1 MFAICPR
8 RAGGTISGVASN
20 VELII
25 FDSCGSLS
33 AALPAGAVAVGLLGG
48 LAGILVTDELLA
60 ALASDA
66 DDDDRVHPGWMLKQ
80 RVCRLARDLSASRRV
95 LYVAGET
102 FGGLC
107 CQEAVGWHGGRLVH
121 GPSGTCAHESDREVG
136 YRVLAA
142 ADSAIN
148 AGLRMMG
155 VRAAGGLDEYA
166 AAGLDRHRFTADW
179 REE

>member
-60 ALASDA
+60 ALAA
-66 DDDDRVHPGWMLKQ
+66 TLMTMTAFI
-80 RVCRLARDLSASRRV
+80 LA
-95 LYVAGET
+95 G
-102 FGGLC
+102 C
-107 CQEAVGWHGGRLVH
+107 
-121 GPSGTCAHESDREVG
+121 
-136 YRVLAA
+136 
-142 ADSAIN
+142 
-148 AGLRMMG
+148 
-155 VRAAGGLDEYA
+155 
-166 AAGLDRHRFTADW
+166 
-179 REE
+179 